1 MEEEIDDFRGEKLI
15 PKLLEWQNR
24 NRNVGSSLLLKEI
37 ADNLEEVADRCED
50 VSDLIR
56 YIALS
61 HL

>member
-1 MEEEIDDFRGEKLI
+1 
-15 PKLLEWQNR
+15 
-24 NRNVGSSLLLKEI
+24 VGSSLLLKEI